1 MPPRRGRG
9 GATQG
14 RGNDE
19 EVERL
24 AQQVERLTQQVEA
37 LVQQQH
43 DEDEFDDEINPF
55 SEEGER
61 GERRLVQNVDTRRW
75 ETGMRIDIP
84 EFHGSLQ
91 PEEFVDWLNYVEEVL
106 EFKEVPEDRIVSLVA
121 TRFRGRASAW
131 WRQLKATR
139 SRQGK
144 NKITVWEK
152 MKKHMR
158 SSFLPPNYSRLIY
171 QQLQNLK

>member
-37 LVQQQH
+37 LVVQQQH
-43 DEDEFDDEINPF
+43 DEDEFDDKINPF

-61 GERRLVQNVDTRRW
+61 GEESGGWFRMLIQGDGRR
-75 ETGMRIDIP
+75 
-84 EFHGSLQ
+84 
-91 PEEFVDWLNYVEEVL
+91 
-106 EFKEVPEDRIVSLVA
+106 A
-121 TRFRGRASAW
+121 
-131 WRQLKATR
+131 
-139 SRQGK
+139 
-144 NKITVWEK
+144 
-152 MKKHMR
+152 
-158 SSFLPPNYSRLIY
+158 
-171 QQLQNLK
+171 